1 MLIEDRRHGLRVIP
15 ALVIT
20 KHSPNNLVVYWHELI
35 MVILVEAS
43 QMVVRHQ
50 AQLPFFLISSTL
62 REELDN
68 YIHIVLLILD
78 LSSAMG

>member
-15 ALVIT
+15 ALVN
-20 KHSPNNLVVYWHELI
+20 KHSPNNLVVYWHELM

-50 AQLPFFLISSTL
+50 AQFFLISSTL

-68 YIHIVLLILD
+68 DI
-78 LSSAMG
+78 